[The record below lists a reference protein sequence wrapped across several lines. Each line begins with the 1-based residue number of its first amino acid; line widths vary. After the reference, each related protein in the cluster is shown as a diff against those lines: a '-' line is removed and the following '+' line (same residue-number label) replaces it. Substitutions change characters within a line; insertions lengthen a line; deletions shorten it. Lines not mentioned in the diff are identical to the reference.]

1 MPTLLSSLAN
11 HDVWLDFLKVKIE
24 CGHTKKKE
32 LSQLKQFVEKKLYTD
47 IANKII
53 SGSYVFNPP
62 AKTEINKSGS
72 TKKRVV
78 YRFERDETFVL
89 KLVALLLYKYDYV
102 MSPACYS
109 FRKHITAKNALDN
122 ITAIDCLSDKYVLKV
137 DIHNYFNSIP
147 ADKLAEQI
155 NLTITDDEPLRKFL
169 MDLVSANKS
178 IVYTIH
184 GNPEIITENRGAMA
198 GVPVSAFFANIYLGS
213 LDKMFT
219 DRAIPYFRYSD
230 DIMVFADSETEIL
243 EYKNIIFNHIEQKG
257 LTINPDKVKISKPGE
272 EWEFLGFCYRN
283 HRIDLASAT
292 LTKIKAKI
300 KRKAKALMRSRGRKN
315 MSFDEA
321 AADLIDHFNR
331 KFYREFSDNDFTWS
345 RWFFPVIT
353 TDESLKKIDEYLVE
367 YVRFLH
373 TGRHTKKNFE
383 VSYDQIKELGFKS
396 LVNEYYKKRDAQN
409 CTSLT

>member
-1 MPTLLSSLAN
+1 MSTILSSLADN
-11 HDVWLDFLKVKIE
+11 SVWLDFLKVKTE

-32 LSQLKQFVEKKLYTD
+32 LALLKQFVEKKLYTD

-53 SGSYVFNPP
+53 SGSYIFNPP
-62 AKTEINKSGS
+62 VKTEINKSGS
-72 TKKRVV
+72 NKKRVV
-78 YRFERDETFVL
+78 YRFAREETLVL
-89 KLVALLLYKYDYV
+89 KLLAHLLYKYDYL

-109 FRKHITAKNALDN
+109 FRKHITAKNALDD
-122 ITAIDCLSDKYVLKV
+122 ITAISNLSTKYVLKA

-155 NLTITDDEPLRKFL
+155 SLAITDDEPLRNL
-169 MDLVSANKS
+169 LVDLVTCNKS
-178 IVYTIH
+178 IIYTIH
-184 GNPEIITENRGAMA
+184 GESETITENRGAMA

-219 DRAIPYFRYSD
+219 NRGIPYFRYSD

-243 EYKNIIFNHIEQKG
+243 DYKNLIFRHIEQKG

-272 EWEFLGFCYRN
+272 EWEFLGFCFRN
-283 HRIDLASAT
+283 GRIDLANAT
-292 LTKIKAKI
+292 ITKIKSKI

-321 AADLIDHFNR
+321 AANLIDHFNR

-353 TDESLKKIDEYLVE
+353 TDESLKQIDEYLVE